1 MLSKRNFGM
10 MMTIILV
17 ILILFLSSAVLR
29 EYFNDYNNNHAAN
42 EKLVKRQ
49 KETKENKNSENDWH
63 IIYVGKQDTG
73 YYEGIQEWCT
83 YRKAEFEETSE
94 VVKALKKAE
103 SYKKE
108 KTYLLL
114 SGSVLKKDTETL
126 SESLTS
132 YVKKGGNVIFCSLP
146 DYSMIEGSETLRNLL
161 GIQQLRAESVKLQEI
176 WLYSGFLLGGRTCYS
191 FDELQDP
198 ERIDMEREIPWYD
211 ISSRTKT
218 YMVGFVSA
226 KKQAEQELH
235 NEDMPA
241 ILWRCN
247 TGDGSV
253 FAVNGDYMEGEAVLG
268 LLDAMIYESQ
278 NYALYSVVNA
288 QNLSV
293 TGFPDLTKENEK
305 KFAEVYGFDSK
316 QFCQDIVW
324 PSLISAT
331 TSGDWKITA
340 YLSTKQESSSKEQPD
355 MKSMIDYLKYFNEES
370 AEAGIVL
377 GRMNDTNI
385 LKSLETDKKKLKE
398 QKITYPFSGAYIR
411 KENED
416 QLSKLLKNG
425 KLKIFSAIRT
435 ICRDYDETQPVF
447 SWLTDWITTQAVTM
461 NGYQYTYKDDF
472 RLKSLQTALGYSNV
486 QADMYQAVWPQKR
499 KDEWETLSEKL
510 ASNISTYWKPFST
523 FEKTTITES
532 DTRVRRFLNESVTSS
547 RKGNK
552 ISVKIENFNK
562 DAWLMLRT
570 HGEKIKEMKNGTW
583 EEIEEDAYLL
593 HLTSDSANVTL
604 KPDTE
609 LYYSEE

>member
-49 KETKENKNSENDWH
+49 KETKENKNSKNNWH
-63 IIYVGKQDTG
+63 VIYVGKQDTG
-73 YYEGIQEWCT
+73 YYEEIQEWCT
-83 YRKAEFEETSE
+83 YRKAEFEETSG
-94 VVKALKKAE
+94 VIKALKKAE
-103 SYKKE
+103 SYEKE

-114 SGSVLKKDTETL
+114 SGSVLKKDTEMV
-126 SESLTS
+126 SDSLTS
-132 YVKKGGNVIFCSLP
+132 YVEKGGNVIFCSLP
-146 DYSMIEGSETLRNLL
+146 DYSTIEGSETLRNLL
-161 GIQQLRAESVKLQEI
+161 GIQHLRAKSVKLQEI
-176 WLYSGFLLGGRTCYS
+176 WLYSGFLLGGETCYS
-191 FDELQDP
+191 FDKSQDP
-198 ERIDMEREIPWYD
+198 DKIDMEREIPWYD

-218 YMVGFVSA
+218 YMAGFISA

-253 FAVNGDYMEGEAVLG
+253 FAVNGDYMEGKAVLG

-316 QFCQDIVW
+316 QFCRDIVW
-324 PSLISAT
+324 PSLVAAT

-340 YLSTKQESSSKEQPD
+340 YLSTKQDSSSKEQPD

-385 LKSLETDKKKLKE
+385 QKSLKADKKKLKE

-416 QLSKLLKNG
+416 QLSKLLKNE
-425 KLKIFSAIRT
+425 KLKTFSDIRT

-447 SWLTDWITTQAVTM
+447 SWLTDWITTQAITM

-472 RLKSLQTALGYSNV
+472 RLKSIQTALGYSNV
-486 QADMYQAVWPQKR
+486 QADIYQAVWPQKR
-499 KDEWETLSEKL
+499 KDEWEIISEKL

-532 DTRVRRFLNESVTSS
+532 DTRVRRFLNENMTNS
-547 RKGNK
+547 RKGDK
-552 ISVKIENFNK
+552 ISIKIENFNK

-593 HLTSDSANVTL
+593 HIMADSANVTL
-604 KPDTE
+604 EPDTE

>member
-49 KETKENKNSENDWH
+49 KETKENKNSEDDWH

-103 SYKKE
+103 SYEKE

-114 SGSVLKKDTETL
+114 SGSVLKKNTENV
-126 SESLTS
+126 SKRLTS
-132 YVKKGGNVIFCSLP
+132 YVEEGGNVIFCSLP
-146 DYSMIEGSETLRNLL
+146 GYSTIEGSETLRNLL
-161 GIQQLRAESVKLQEI
+161 GIQHLRAESVKLQEI
-176 WLYSGFLLGGRTCYS
+176 WLYSGFLLGGETCYS

-198 ERIDMEREIPWYD
+198 DKIDMEREIPWYD

-218 YMVGFVSA
+218 YMAGFVSA

-316 QFCQDIVW
+316 QFCRDIVW
-324 PSLISAT
+324 PSLVAAT

-340 YLSTKQESSSKEQPD
+340 YLSTKQESNSKEQPD
-355 MKSMIDYLKYFNEES
+355 MKSLVDYLKYFNEES
-370 AEAGIVL
+370 AEAGISL
-377 GRMNDTNI
+377 GRMNDTKI
-385 LKSLETDKKKLKE
+385 QKSLETDKKKLKE

-416 QLSKLLKNG
+416 QLSGLLKNG
-425 KLKIFSAIRT
+425 KLKTFSDIRT
-435 ICRDYDETQPVF
+435 VCKDYNEEQPVL
-447 SWLTDWITTQAVTM
+447 SWLTDWITIQAITM

-472 RLKSLQTALGYSNV
+472 KLKSIETALGYSNV
-486 QADMYQAVWPQKR
+486 QADVYQAIWPQKR
-499 KDEWETLSEKL
+499 KDEWEIISEKL

-532 DTRVRRFLNESVTSS
+532 DTRVRRFLNENITNS
-547 RKGNK
+547 RKGDK
-552 ISVKIENFNK
+552 LSIKIENFNE

-593 HLTSDSANVTL
+593 HLTSDSANITL
-604 KPDTE
+604 EPDTE